1 MSEVFVQNNQYGTY
15 VSNQLMYAEKING
28 IMYNAVSSG
37 TFNFFLPVSFAQ
49 TPQGARLECNVPNQ
63 FVRFEDY
70 FRVPI
75 TKKFFI
81 DAALDIA
88 EIIKFCKVNRINE
101 TNIELQKNC
110 IFIDPYLNKFKLIYW
125 PVDNN
130 QRSSSPEA
138 FLSQLPSIIQTVTN
152 EDTSYLQEYAD
163 FFNSGVP
170 FDVDNFELVLNNLK
184 NQNNKVQTVVQQEQ
198 NGGGIN
204 DFDNQVISTE
214 NNHLEEIPEQNE
226 VPAQS
231 EIPVQEEV
239 FEQEKNQPVIQSE
252 QVVYEQPNLYVF
264 CTSCGTKNSNDSM
277 FCVNCG
283 TKLEHIDAEEN
294 VSNDNAIED
303 IIPDNNISENNVS
316 DNFVSE
322 VNIAEDIPVE
332 KESYSEPIYEETIV
346 ENPITDSPVSENFI
360 DQTDETEQ
368 VDTSD
373 SVEKEP
379 EVYPMLTRV
388 SSNDKYIIVKPVYS
402 IGKKKEM
409 CDLFIDNTYVS
420 RHHAD
425 IIRQDDNFYIMDKG
439 SLNKTYV
446 DDTMID
452 PETPV
457 EIFNGTKITIA
468 NEDFIFSLES
478 LD

>member
-184 NQNNKVQTVVQQEQ
+184 NRNNKVQTVVQQEQ
-198 NGGGIN
+198 NGVGIN

-264 CTSCGTKNSNDSM
+264 CTSCGTKNSNGSM
-277 FCVNCG
+277 FCANCG
-283 TKLEHIDAEEN
+283 TKLEHIDAEGN

-322 VNIAEDIPVE
+322 VNIAEDIP
-332 KESYSEPIYEETIV
+332 
-346 ENPITDSPVSENFI
+346 
-360 DQTDETEQ
+360 
-368 VDTSD
+368 
-373 SVEKEP
+373 VEKEP